1 PPRDFR
7 HYGCRS
13 SRRAQSSGCPSSRG
27 FREVGIFRSLT
38 SDTVRFLTTHRS
50 KRGQPEISRG
60 SIRHRSGR
68 FRRRALVSQRLNA
81 TLRRT
86 GTVFDAPGPGFTSA
100 HGPCFANIRDID
112 TCFTSAHSPCFA
124 NTCYSDTCF
133 TSAHSPYCFANTR
146 YIDTCFT
153 SAHRPCFA
161 NTCYSDTRFN
171 SAHSPCFANTRYIDT
186 CFTSAHSPCFANT
199 CYIDTRFSSAHS
211 PCFANT
217 RYIYTCFSSAHSP
230 CFANTRYI
238 DTCFSS
244 AHSPCFANTR
254 YIDTCFSSAHSPCFA
269 NTCYIDTGFT
279 NARLAN
285 NRRPCF
291 ANTCFTNDRFTD
303 AWFVNVNDRGFLNA
317 PGLRFTNDRG
327 FLNVPSPR
335 FTNDRGFLNV
345 PSPCFT
351 NAPGFSSA
359 HARRQPISRADSSRC
374 NDLRARPI
382 SNCPISIG
390 PGGLIQSSAAHARD
404 TTYESGAIFRGH
416 SFLHF
421 RSQYFFRA
429 TRCLVGPQPGRSSF
443 HQLDLQRRFAG
454 VLRPNASVDASATAN
469 SNAAISRQRKQS
481 CAPDRANNR

>member
-112 TCFTSAHSPCFA
+112 TCFTSAHSPHCFA
-124 NTCYSDTCF
+124 NTRYSDTCF
-133 TSAHSPYCFANTR
+133 TSAHSPYR
-146 YIDTCFT
+146 
-153 SAHRPCFA
+153 
-161 NTCYSDTRFN
+161 
-171 SAHSPCFANTRYIDT
+171 FANTRYIDT

-199 CYIDTRFSSAHS
+199 CYIDT
-211 PCFANT
+211 CFT
-217 RYIYTCFSSAHSP
+217 
-230 CFANTRYI
+230 
-238 DTCFSS
+238 
-244 AHSPCFANTR
+244 
-254 YIDTCFSSAHSPCFA
+254 SAHSPCFA
-269 NTCYIDTGFT
+269 NTCYIDTGFSSAYSPCFANT
-279 NARLAN
+279 CYIDTGFSSAHSPCFANTCYIETGFTSARLAN

-335 FTNDRGFLNV
+335 FTNDRGF
-345 PSPCFT
+345 
-351 NAPGFSSA
+351 SSA

-374 NDLRARPI
+374 NDLRAPPI
-382 SNCPISIG
+382 SNCHISIG

-416 SFLHF
+416 SLLHF

-443 HQLDLQRRFAG
+443 HQLDLQRRFA
-454 VLRPNASVDASATAN
+454 
-469 SNAAISRQRKQS
+469 
-481 CAPDRANNR
+481 

>member
-1 PPRDFR
+1 PPRAFR

-100 HGPCFANIRDID
+100 HGPCFANARFID
-112 TCFTSAHSPCFA
+112 TGFTSAHSP
-124 NTCYSDTCF
+124 S
-133 TSAHSPYCFANTR
+133 
-146 YIDTCFT
+146 
-153 SAHRPCFA
+153 
-161 NTCYSDTRFN
+161 
-171 SAHSPCFANTRYIDT
+171 
-186 CFTSAHSPCFANT
+186 FANT
-199 CYIDTRFSSAHS
+199 CYIDTG
-211 PCFANT
+211 
-217 RYIYTCFSSAHSP
+217 FSSAHSP

-238 DTCFSS
+238 DTGFSS

-254 YIDTCFSSAHSPCFA
+254 F
-269 NTCYIDTGFT
+269 IDTGFSS
-279 NARLAN
+279 ARLAN
-285 NRRPCF
+285 NRRPCFANTTRF

-303 AWFVNVNDRGFLNA
+303 AWFVNVNDH
-317 PGLRFTNDRG
+317 G

-335 FTNDRGFLNV
+335 FTNDCGFSSAPSSCFTNDCGFSSAPSPCFANDHGFLNV
-345 PSPCFT
+345 PSPRFT
-351 NAPGFSSA
+351 NDCGFSSAPSPRFANDRGFPNVPSPRFTNDRGFSSA

-390 PGGLIQSSAAHARD
+390 PGGLIPARAA
-404 TTYESGAIFRGH
+404 TYESGAIIR
-416 SFLHF
+416 
-421 RSQYFFRA
+421 
-429 TRCLVGPQPGRSSF
+429 PQ
-443 HQLDLQRRFAG
+443 
-454 VLRPNASVDASATAN
+454 
-469 SNAAISRQRKQS
+469 
-481 CAPDRANNR
+481 

>member
-1 PPRDFR
+1 MRGASLYRCGID
-7 HYGCRS
+7 G
-13 SRRAQSSGCPSSRG
+13 RAVTTLSAQHKG
-27 FREVGIFRSLT
+27 
-38 SDTVRFLTTHRS
+38 VRQQTLLVAVF
-50 KRGQPEISRG
+50 
-60 SIRHRSGR
+60 GR
-68 FRRRALVSQRLNA
+68 PGLLNA
-81 TLRRT
+81 GER
-86 GTVFDAPGPGFTSA
+86 DAVSHLFPRPL
-100 HGPCFANIRDID
+100 
-112 TCFTSAHSPCFA
+112 
-124 NTCYSDTCF
+124 
-133 TSAHSPYCFANTR
+133 PY
-146 YIDTCFT
+146 
-153 SAHRPCFA
+153 
-161 NTCYSDTRFN
+161 
-171 SAHSPCFANTRYIDT
+171 CFANTRYIDT

-199 CYIDTRFSSAHS
+199 CYIDTCFTSAHS

-217 RYIYTCFSSAHSP
+217 C
-230 CFANTRYI
+230 YI
-238 DTCFSS
+238 DTG
-244 AHSPCFANTR
+244 
-254 YIDTCFSSAHSPCFA
+254 FSSAHSPCFA
-269 NTCYIDTGFT
+269 NTCYIDTGFSSAHSPCFANT
-279 NARLAN
+279 CYIETGFTSARLAN

-317 PGLRFTNDRG
+317 PG
-327 FLNVPSPR
+327 PR
-335 FTNDRGFLNV
+335 FTNDCGFLNAPGPRFTNDCGFLNV

-351 NAPGFSSA
+351 NDRGFSSA

-416 SFLHF
+416 SLLHF

-469 SNAAISRQRKQS
+469 SNAAISRQRKQP
-481 CAPDRANNR
+481 CAPDRASNRQAASNSPIKRLQSQQLYAGQLRASRLRAHQLCANQPCANQPQRSQLRSTQYLHRGAIRNVRLRYSPHPPAPGPFIGCHQRCNHCGSTICQCSRNRIRRRQ

>member
-1 PPRDFR
+1 PPRAFR

-112 TCFTSAHSPCFA
+112 TG
-124 NTCYSDTCF
+124 
-133 TSAHSPYCFANTR
+133 
-146 YIDTCFT
+146 
-153 SAHRPCFA
+153 
-161 NTCYSDTRFN
+161 
-171 SAHSPCFANTRYIDT
+171 
-186 CFTSAHSPCFANT
+186 FTSAHSPCFANT
-199 CYIDTRFSSAHS
+199 CYIDTG
-211 PCFANT
+211 
-217 RYIYTCFSSAHSP
+217 
-230 CFANTRYI
+230 
-238 DTCFSS
+238 
-244 AHSPCFANTR
+244 
-254 YIDTCFSSAHSPCFA
+254 FSSAHSPCFA
-269 NTCYIDTGFT
+269 NTCYIETGFT
-279 NARLAN
+279 SARLAN

-317 PGLRFTNDRG
+317 PG
-327 FLNVPSPR
+327 PR
-335 FTNDRGFLNV
+335 FTNDR
-345 PSPCFT
+345 
-351 NAPGFSSA
+351 GFSSA

-404 TTYESGAIFRGH
+404 TTYESGAIFCGH
-416 SFLHF
+416 SLLHF
-421 RSQYFFRA
+421 RSQYFCRA

-443 HQLDLQRRFAG
+443 HQLDFQRRFAG

>member
-100 HGPCFANIRDID
+100 HGPCFANIRYID
-112 TCFTSAHSPCFA
+112 TCFTSAHSP
-124 NTCYSDTCF
+124 
-133 TSAHSPYCFANTR
+133 H
-146 YIDTCFT
+146 
-153 SAHRPCFA
+153 
-161 NTCYSDTRFN
+161 
-171 SAHSPCFANTRYIDT
+171 CFANTRYIDT

-199 CYIDTRFSSAHS
+199 
-211 PCFANT
+211 
-217 RYIYTCFSSAHSP
+217 
-230 CFANTRYI
+230 RYI
-238 DTCFSS
+238 DTCF
-244 AHSPCFANTR
+244 T
-254 YIDTCFSSAHSPCFA
+254 SAHSPCFA

-317 PGLRFTNDRG
+317 PG
-327 FLNVPSPR
+327 
-335 FTNDRGFLNV
+335 
-345 PSPCFT
+345 
-351 NAPGFSSA
+351 
-359 HARRQPISRADSSRC
+359 
-374 NDLRARPI
+374 
-382 SNCPISIG
+382 
-390 PGGLIQSSAAHARD
+390 
-404 TTYESGAIFRGH
+404 
-416 SFLHF
+416 
-421 RSQYFFRA
+421 
-429 TRCLVGPQPGRSSF
+429 
-443 HQLDLQRRFAG
+443 
-454 VLRPNASVDASATAN
+454 
-469 SNAAISRQRKQS
+469 
-481 CAPDRANNR
+481 